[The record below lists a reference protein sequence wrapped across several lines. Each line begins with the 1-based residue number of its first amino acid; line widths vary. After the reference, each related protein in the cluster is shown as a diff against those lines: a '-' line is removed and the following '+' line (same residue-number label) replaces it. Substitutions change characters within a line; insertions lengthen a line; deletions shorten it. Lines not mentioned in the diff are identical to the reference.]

1 MFIVPITL
9 ISCASRG
16 EAWIESTTSR
26 ESITVSISA
35 ACTIRRSSACWVPTR
50 TNSVRSSSSVGSS
63 GLTPMIVSTRSSR
76 SSAWASLPPQK
87 DDTPVTRIAAHPNQT
102 ERRWAS
108 MSISSSWMRPRI
120 SSATV
125 CTRPR
130 SCHGSSPHWSV
141 GMGSRKRILNLAG
154 R

>member
-63 GLTPMIVSTRSSR
+63 GLTPMIVSTLLVALERLR
-76 SSAWASLPPQK
+76 ELAAPEGR
-87 DDTPVTRIAAHPNQT
+87 DAGDEDAAHPNQT

-108 MSISSSWMRPRI
+108 MSISSSWMRARI

-125 CTRPR
+125 WTRPR
-130 SCHGSSPHWSV
+130 SCQGSSPHWSV
-141 GMGSRKRILNLAG
+141 GIGSRKRILNFAG